1 MRIIP
6 HITLKGTFCNLQQ
19 GVIKVG
25 KKRIKKQIYKPIK
38 KRIKRTRQTKKLT
51 SQNWKAKAKAKSELK
66 NDNFLTSKK
75 NPVCKCNVHLLKR
88 VSQTVV
94 CPTNGLYT

>member
-1 MRIIP
+1 MTRFA
-6 HITLKGTFCNLQQ
+6 TTARNYKSS
-19 GVIKVG
+19 
-25 KKRIKKQIYKPIK
+25 KKRIDKPINNQLK
-38 KRIKRTRQTKKLT
+38 NELKRTRQTKKLT

>member
-38 KRIKRTRQTKKLT
+38 KRIKKNQTDKKINLPKLESESK
-51 SQNWKAKAKAKSELK
+51 SQ
-66 NDNFLTSKK
+66 
-75 NPVCKCNVHLLKR
+75 KR
-88 VSQTVV
+88 VKK
-94 CPTNGLYT
+94 